1 MDHILEFL
9 RYLFQ
14 LDWISEHPLGL
25 IFVVLIVFA
34 ETGLFV
40 GFFLPGDSLIFVT
53 GMAFAGNK
61 DNLIGFLP
69 MMLLVILA
77 GVLGNMVGYWFGKKS
92 GPLLFK
98 RENSLLFRRSH
109 LLAAKEFYDKKG
121 ANTIFIA
128 RFLPIIRT
136 FAPIVAGVV
145 QMPYRNFMLYNFL
158 GCAAWIASFM
168 SLGYFLGEQYP
179 ALRESI
185 EYVILFLIAITTIP
199 IVWRMIARK
208 KKQDASQLPEQ

>member
-1 MDHILEFL
+1 MDNILEFL
-9 RYLFQ
+9 QYLFQ

-25 IFVVLIVFA
+25 IFVILIVFA

-40 GFFLPGDSLIFVT
+40 GFFLPGDSLMFVT

-61 DNLIGFLP
+61 ETLIGFVP

-77 GVLGNMVGYWFGKKS
+77 GILGNMVGYWFGKKS

-98 RENSLLFRRSH
+98 KEDSILFRKSH
-109 LLAAKEFYDKKG
+109 LLAAKEFYDKQG
-121 ANTIFIA
+121 AITIFIA

-136 FAPIVAGVV
+136 FAPIVAGIV
-145 QMPYRNFMLYNFL
+145 QMPYRNFMLNNML
-158 GCAAWIASFM
+158 GCAVWVASFM
-168 SLGYFLGEQYP
+168 SIGYYLGIQYP
-179 ALRESI
+179 SLRESI
-185 EYVILFLIAITTIP
+185 EYVILFLIGITTIP

-208 KKQDASQLPEQ
+208 KIPE

>member
-1 MDHILEFL
+1 MDNVLEFL
-9 RYLFQ
+9 QYLFK

-25 IFVVLIVFA
+25 VFVILIVFA

-40 GFFLPGDSLIFVT
+40 GFFLPGDSLMFVT

-61 DNLIGFLP
+61 ETTIGFLP

-98 RENSLLFRRSH
+98 KEDSLLFRKSH
-109 LLAAKEFYDKKG
+109 LLAAKEFYDKRG
-121 ANTIFIA
+121 AITIFIA

-136 FAPIVAGVV
+136 FAPIVAGIV
-145 QMPYRNFMLYNFL
+145 QMPYR
-158 GCAAWIASFM
+158 SFM
-168 SLGYFLGEQYP
+168 IYNIIGCTAWVGLFMSVGYFLGERYP
-179 ALRESI
+179 SLSENI
-185 EYVILFLIAITTIP
+185 EYVIIFLVAITALP
-199 IVWRMIARK
+199 LLFRLFRK
-208 KKQDASQLPEQ
+208 KQTAK

>member
-1 MDHILEFL
+1 MENVLEFL
-9 RYLFQ
+9 EYLFK

-25 IFVVLIVFA
+25 VFVILIVFA

-53 GMAFAGNK
+53 GMAFAGNR
-61 DNLIGFLP
+61 DTIIDFFP

-109 LLAAKEFYDKKG
+109 LLAAKEFYDKRG
-121 ANTIFIA
+121 AITIFIA

-136 FAPIVAGVV
+136 FAPIVAGIV
-145 QMPYRNFMLYNFL
+145 QMPYRNFMIYNFL
-158 GCAAWIASFM
+158 GCAAWIFSFM
-168 SLGYFLGEQYP
+168 SLGYFLGERFP

-199 IVWRMIARK
+199 IVYKMIRRNKTA
-208 KKQDASQLPEQ
+208 A